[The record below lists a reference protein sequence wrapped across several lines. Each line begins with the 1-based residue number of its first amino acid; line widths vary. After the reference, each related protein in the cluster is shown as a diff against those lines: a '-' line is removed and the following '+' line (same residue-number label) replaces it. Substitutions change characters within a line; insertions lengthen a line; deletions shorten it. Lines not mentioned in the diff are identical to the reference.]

1 MATAARDTLG
11 SAVAVGAQLPTQL
24 GSAVVQAARD
34 AFVAGMQL
42 SSVIGAVAAIG
53 VAVVA
58 LVTLRD
64 QPAPANQSTADKEL
78 ATVSTS
84 GDG

>member
-1 MATAARDTLG
+1 VATAARDTLG

-53 VAVVA
+53 VAIVA

-64 QPAPANQSTADKEL
+64 RPAPANQPTADKEL